1 MTRVR
6 ARTEGRV
13 SEEETP
19 SPASARTAGR
29 DPPVHRVRH
38 CQRLCHVQV
47 IKDDRDGKECVSVTQ
62 YPLKLGLITLN

>member
-1 MTRVR
+1 M
-6 ARTEGRV
+6 
-13 SEEETP
+13 SEEGTP

-47 IKDDRDGKECVSVTQ
+47 IKDGRDGKECVSVTQ
-62 YPLKLGLITLN
+62 